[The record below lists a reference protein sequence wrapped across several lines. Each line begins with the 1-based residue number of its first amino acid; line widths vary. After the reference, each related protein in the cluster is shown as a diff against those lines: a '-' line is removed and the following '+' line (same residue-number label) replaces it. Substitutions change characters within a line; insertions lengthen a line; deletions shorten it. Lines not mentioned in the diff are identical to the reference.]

1 MISPGLF
8 SGLFGLS
15 GNLLALYKMKQDGSF
30 RAQQE
35 LLHSLRDQES
45 ESSHDRTLERDGQA
59 ADNKL
64 RELGASA
71 EYEARRDWRLAQI
84 GFDVKQLQG
93 RLDRELEEAPFAFTS
108 DEFYGLVHQA
118 TAGGR
123 VPALLIAP
131 FVRDNLSGQE
141 NDSGPH
147 SFRVSIRRS
156 WLRESWSNDLIPL
169 DGILKRPLRNTDL
182 DILIIQRALR
192 DLPVVLV
199 HGEVQSNQRAW
210 YSLHA
215 WNIIDSPELRSV
227 QMNFPPLSLPQAGS
241 PEEQAASLLAFED
254 ELGGSTAIIAGLIAE
269 WFHLVKYGRRP
280 RLHTLLPDS
289 MGPEQRAIAAGLAA
303 SYEVA
308 LERQRIDT
316 LTARVGQAQVCW
328 EAGLLNTASEFA
340 EQALFEAESVTA
352 VPNSSVSTEA
362 LRELVAVLESVASDE
377 SMRRAQSILEP
388 LAREAVR
395 RSFGWGSS

>member
-1 MISPGLF
+1 
-8 SGLFGLS
+8 
-15 GNLLALYKMKQDGSF
+15 MKQDGSF
-30 RAQQE
+30 SAQQE
-35 LLHSLRDQES
+35 LLHTLRDQES
-45 ESSHDRTLERDGQA
+45 ESAHDRALERDERA
-59 ADNKL
+59 AGDKL
-64 RELGASA
+64 RELGVSA
-71 EYEARRDWRLAQI
+71 EYEAQRDWRLAQI
-84 GFDVKQLQG
+84 GLDVKQIQG
-93 RLDRELEEAPFAFTS
+93 RIDRELGEAPFAFTA
-108 DEFYGLVHQA
+108 DEFYGLVHAA
-118 TAGGR
+118 TEGGK

-131 FVRDNLSGQE
+131 FVRDDLSGQE
-141 NDSGPH
+141 NDSAPH

-156 WLRESWSNDLIPL
+156 WLRESWSNDLVPL
-169 DGILKRPLRNTDL
+169 DGFLKRPLRNTDL

-215 WNIIDSPELRSV
+215 WNIVDSPELRSV
-227 QMNFPPLSLPQAGS
+227 QMNFPPLSLPQADP
-241 PEEQAASLLAFED
+241 PEGRAARLLAFED

-280 RLHTLLPDS
+280 RLHTLIPDS

-316 LTARVGQAQVCW
+316 LAARVGQAQIYR
-328 EAGLLNTASEFA
+328 EAGLLDRASEFA
-340 EQALFEAESVTA
+340 EQALFEAESAIRVRE
-352 VPNSSVSTEA
+352 SSVSTEA
-362 LRELVAVLESVASDE
+362 LRELIAVLDSVASNE
-377 SMRRAQSILEP
+377 NMLRAQSILEP
-388 LAREAVR
+388 LARDAVR